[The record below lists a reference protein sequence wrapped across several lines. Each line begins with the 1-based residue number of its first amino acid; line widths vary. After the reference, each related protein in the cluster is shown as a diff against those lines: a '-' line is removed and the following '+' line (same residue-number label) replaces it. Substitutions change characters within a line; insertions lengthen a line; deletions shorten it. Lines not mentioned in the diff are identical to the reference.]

1 MKTRKLLAL
10 ILATVFSV
18 LLLAACG
25 RSRFA
30 LSENSEKRMTIIAKN
45 AEKNSFFVVGSLTV
59 EEGEKVA
66 LSAEL
71 TKGGVRVELIGMP
84 AGQSIGQLPE
94 IDDARLSVDL
104 TGTDASSG
112 TVPAGSYLL
121 RAICLDKASGSIRI
135 EVLPE

>member
-84 AGQSIGQLPE
+84 AGQRIGQLPE

-135 EVLPE
+135 EVLAE